1 MGIEF
6 SESQKKTVAS
16 ALTVLSVGIVVA
28 FAVTLGWFF
37 IKAVSFAAPAIVPV
51 VAGLF
56 LAMFFRPYYLWWR
69 KLVHNASLAVFLML
83 VSVAVPLGIIL
94 WRFGAF
100 VTDQMTNL
108 IAQAPELA
116 SKFMEWFHATFPKI
130 QALATQFGVP
140 YQDWVEMYK
149 IKAANA
155 GIGFLGSLTGVVSW
169 LVATIFFVYFLTR
182 PEKRGADCVKE
193 MPFLKDDTKA
203 FVAEQVDAFL
213 DIVVSFFQRQ
223 VVICL
228 IEGVYYGAGFLLV
241 GLPYG
246 FVIGFALGVMNL
258 VPLFGTVTCLPIA
271 LPLAYFG
278 TGGSVFTVVAVSVVW
293 LLGQILDGYLI
304 TPKIQ
309 GDRTGLGY
317 AGVIFSFFFWGA
329 VFRSLLGLLL
339 AIPLSA
345 FCVVLWRSLKSKYI
359 KPVI

>member
-1 MGIEF
+1 MGMEF
-6 SESQKKTVAS
+6 SESQKRTVAS

-28 FAVTLGWFF
+28 FAVTLCWFF

-56 LAMFFRPYYLWWR
+56 LAMFFRPYYLWWK
-69 KLVHNASLAVFLML
+69 KLVRNASLAVVLML
-83 VSVAVPLGIIL
+83 LSVGIPLGIVL

-100 VTDQMTNL
+100 VTDQMANL
-108 IAQAPELA
+108 LSQAPELA
-116 SKFMEWFHATFPKI
+116 SKFMTWFHTAFPRL
-130 QALATQFGVP
+130 QALADSLGIP
-140 YQDWVEMYK
+140 YQEWVEMYK

-155 GIGFLGSLTGVVSW
+155 GMGFLGSLTGVASW
-169 LVATIFFVYFLTR
+169 LVAIIFFVYFLTR
-182 PEKRGADCVKE
+182 AEKRGADFVKE

-203 FVAEQVDAFL
+203 FVAEQIDAFIT
-213 DIVVSFFQRQ
+213 IVVGFFQRQ

-228 IEGVYYGAGFLLV
+228 VEGLYYGIGFLSV

-258 VPLFGTVTCLPIA
+258 VPLFGTVICLPIA
-271 LPLAYFG
+271 LTLAYFG
-278 TGGSVFTVVAVSVVW
+278 GSGSLATLVAVVVVW
-293 LLGQILDGYLI
+293 LAGQILDGYLV
-304 TPKIQ
+304 TPKLQ

>member
-1 MGIEF
+1 
-6 SESQKKTVAS
+6 
-16 ALTVLSVGIVVA
+16 
-28 FAVTLGWFF
+28 
-37 IKAVSFAAPAIVPV
+37 
-51 VAGLF
+51 
-56 LAMFFRPYYLWWR
+56 MFFRPYYLWWQ

-83 VSVAVPLGIIL
+83 LSVFVPLGAIL

-108 IAQAPELA
+108 IAQAPMLA
-116 SKFMEWFHATFPKI
+116 SKFMEWFHSSFPKI

-155 GIGFLGSLTGVVSW
+155 GIGFLGSLTGIVSW

-228 IEGVYYGAGFLLV
+228 IEGVYYGLGFLLV

-258 VPLFGTVTCLPIA
+258 VPLFGTGTCLPIA
-271 LPLAYFG
+271 LPLAYFPQ
-278 TGGSVFTVVAVSVVW
+278 GGSLTRLLLVLGVW
-293 LLGQILDGYLI
+293 LAGQVLDGYFI
-304 TPKIQ
+304 TPRIQ
-309 GDRTGLGY
+309 GDKTGLGY
-317 AGVIFSFFFWGA
+317 AGVIFSFFFWSIVLGP
-329 VFRSLLGLLL
+329 VLGLLL

-345 FCVVLWRSLKSKYI
+345 FCVVLWRAVKARYI
-359 KPVI
+359 RPVV